1 MGITGTSAHQ
11 RTRGYEEGDVAV
23 LDDDGGVVAD
33 HRQGGVVVLQLR
45 LLFTNQNRI
54 SSINK
59 LLDR

>member
-1 MGITGTSAHQ
+1 MTGVSTHQ
-11 RTRGYEEGDVAV
+11 GTGGYEEGDVAV
-23 LDDDGGVVAD
+23 LDDDGGVIAD

-45 LLFTNQNRI
+45 LLCTNQNRI